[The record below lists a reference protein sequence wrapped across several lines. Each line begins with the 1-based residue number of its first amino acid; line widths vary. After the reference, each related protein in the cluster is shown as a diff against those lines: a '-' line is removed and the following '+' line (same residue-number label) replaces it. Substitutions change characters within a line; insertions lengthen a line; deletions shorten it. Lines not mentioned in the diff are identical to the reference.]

1 MKRTT
6 VHHRQTRHICLLF
19 LLLLTTVT
27 KSLAANQSI
36 AELFGQNYWGNLR
49 NINLGSH
56 AFLVSHILEDKT
68 GMIWVTADNGLFSYD
83 GYHVQS
89 YPTTQKL
96 GFLFTSCL
104 EGDNL
109 VLGNDEGISVF
120 DIKKEKLI
128 DNLTN
133 LKVGETRYLASYQG
147 KVWFCTNK
155 LGLANWTPSTQ
166 KVHVE
171 LPSLKET
178 VYNILGVGDN
188 LYISTSTGVAVWNI
202 SNRKLSNLKMPV
214 LDKKLFINILY
225 YDAKLNCIWIGLEGS
240 LCCYHLTSGVVERI
254 SGVPETTYKT
264 IVKDKDDLLL
274 GTDNGLII
282 YNPEQRTHSLIL
294 HDSRNSNS
302 LASNIVWGL
311 FKDSKDNIWMGT
323 DRGVTYKPH
332 NSVSTDIR
340 ISSFTKQND
349 GNLFTFIYKDRK
361 DRFWLGGVNG
371 LILLKNKGNE
381 FYGDIWFQSSKKDK
395 WISHN
400 RVRYIYEDR
409 DGAIWV
415 ATDGSILR
423 YNEQQ
428 ERLEHYTIT
437 DMTGKYNANWAYGV
451 DEDRFG
457 NLWIPTYSGGLFI
470 VNKKDLLANGPSKTY
485 KAKKHLSPN
494 SSRNPNGGDNVYF
507 ALEDNEGYI
516 WASANNGRGMCRIN
530 TRTFAI
536 TYIDIFAQMRDN
548 PTRMEHMLFD
558 AKGDVWFSAGQKIG
572 RVDRRSLK
580 VMILKD
586 SQISNESVDAFG
598 YENGHLWF
606 STSNSIYSM
615 DCQSLHFNSISN
627 SNIQYQS
634 LLCVTDKNT
643 VILGGNDVLTFINP
657 QLFYQNSTRQNR
669 IYITAIYNDNKRLQ
683 PEEDFKGCSSRFM
696 KHIVLG
702 PDKQNVIIELSDLT
716 YSPDINRYSYRILEL
731 NDRKWTKLNAGENRI
746 DLHQLGY
753 GSYTLQLRNGD
764 NKDAS
769 ITEYIIEMESPW
781 YLTGWAYALYMLL
794 FLGCVFYIFYYIHK
808 KNERKLEKLKQKQS
822 LELSQMKMDFFTNIA
837 HELKTPL
844 TLIIAPLSRLLP
856 DCKDEKIK
864 AQLSLINENAMNLN
878 ILIHKILDFKRM
890 EYNENDVLIRSHIE
904 LVSFIRKIVLSY
916 SESMQ
921 YDKIQ
926 FMFLSK
932 EDTLWA
938 NLDYLKIHSIV
949 TNLISNAARFV
960 NKANGKIEVTLKKEA
975 DNVVITVQDNGCGIQ
990 NHEKNF
996 VFLRF
1001 YQAADNKK
1009 KREGSGIGLYLVK
1022 KYADLH
1028 QGSINMESEINKGTT
1043 FTVSIPLT
1051 GENAIEKKDSAEQQE
1066 KARTKSVTYPKL
1078 LIVDDN
1084 EEILSFLAQ
1093 TFSKDFICL
1102 KASNGKEGYDMATR
1116 EIPDLAI
1123 IDEMMP
1129 VMSGLELC
1137 RLIKEDSKLNLMSLI
1152 MLTAKDERET
1162 ELQSIEIGVDA
1173 FVAKPFDVDK
1183 LIIKVKQL
1191 INAHEKVNKMI
1202 RLEQTTAPITQ
1213 KKSEELS
1220 YDEKFLAKLSKIVE
1234 DQITDP
1240 DFNVTQLSSAMAIDQ
1255 KQLYRKLKALMGV
1268 TPVNFIRQIRLR
1280 KAASLLEQ
1288 NKFTVSEIMYMVG
1301 FNNQAYFSKCF
1312 LSEFG
1317 TTPTEYAQKNKNSE
1331 SS

>member
-1 MKRTT
+1 
-6 VHHRQTRHICLLF
+6 
-19 LLLLTTVT
+19 
-27 KSLAANQSI
+27 
-36 AELFGQNYWGNLR
+36 
-49 NINLGSH
+49 
-56 AFLVSHILEDKT
+56 
-68 GMIWVTADNGLFSYD
+68 
-83 GYHVQS
+83 
-89 YPTTQKL
+89 
-96 GFLFTSCL
+96 
-104 EGDNL
+104 
-109 VLGNDEGISVF
+109 
-120 DIKKEKLI
+120 
-128 DNLTN
+128 
-133 LKVGETRYLASYQG
+133 
-147 KVWFCTNK
+147 
-155 LGLANWTPSTQ
+155 
-166 KVHVE
+166 
-171 LPSLKET
+171 
-178 VYNILGVGDN
+178 
-188 LYISTSTGVAVWNI
+188 
-202 SNRKLSNLKMPV
+202 
-214 LDKKLFINILY
+214 
-225 YDAKLNCIWIGLEGS
+225 
-240 LCCYHLTSGVVERI
+240 
-254 SGVPETTYKT
+254 
-264 IVKDKDDLLL
+264 
-274 GTDNGLII
+274 
-282 YNPEQRTHSLIL
+282 
-294 HDSRNSNS
+294 
-302 LASNIVWGL
+302 
-311 FKDSKDNIWMGT
+311 
-323 DRGVTYKPH
+323 
-332 NSVSTDIR
+332 
-340 ISSFTKQND
+340 
-349 GNLFTFIYKDRK
+349 
-361 DRFWLGGVNG
+361 
-371 LILLKNKGNE
+371 
-381 FYGDIWFQSSKKDK
+381 
-395 WISHN
+395 
-400 RVRYIYEDR
+400 
-409 DGAIWV
+409 
-415 ATDGSILR
+415 
-423 YNEQQ
+423 
-428 ERLEHYTIT
+428 
-437 DMTGKYNANWAYGV
+437 
-451 DEDRFG
+451 
-457 NLWIPTYSGGLFI
+457 
-470 VNKKDLLANGPSKTY
+470 
-485 KAKKHLSPN
+485 
-494 SSRNPNGGDNVYF
+494 
-507 ALEDNEGYI
+507 
-516 WASANNGRGMCRIN
+516 
-530 TRTFAI
+530 
-536 TYIDIFAQMRDN
+536 
-548 PTRMEHMLFD
+548 
-558 AKGDVWFSAGQKIG
+558 
-572 RVDRRSLK
+572 
-580 VMILKD
+580 
-586 SQISNESVDAFG
+586 
-598 YENGHLWF
+598 
-606 STSNSIYSM
+606 
-615 DCQSLHFNSISN
+615 
-627 SNIQYQS
+627 
-634 LLCVTDKNT
+634 
-643 VILGGNDVLTFINP
+643 
-657 QLFYQNSTRQNR
+657 
-669 IYITAIYNDNKRLQ
+669 
-683 PEEDFKGCSSRFM
+683 
-696 KHIVLG
+696 
-702 PDKQNVIIELSDLT
+702 
-716 YSPDINRYSYRILEL
+716 
-731 NDRKWTKLNAGENRI
+731 
-746 DLHQLGY
+746 
-753 GSYTLQLRNGD
+753 
-764 NKDAS
+764 
-769 ITEYIIEMESPW
+769 
-781 YLTGWAYALYMLL
+781 
-794 FLGCVFYIFYYIHK
+794 
-808 KNERKLEKLKQKQS
+808 
-822 LELSQMKMDFFTNIA
+822 MDFFTNIA

-926 FMFLSK
+926 FLFRSK

-1102 KASNGKEGYDMATR
+1102 KASNGKEAYDMATR